1 MKLGVMLD
9 YAVTGSDRSVL
20 RDYVQAVEDLGIEFV
35 TVPEHVVGAHP
46 DVLGK
51 ATVHRID
58 RPYHEPFVLFGFI
71 AGATRN
77 LELATSIVILP
88 QRQTVLFAKQA
99 AVLDRLCDGRLRLGV
114 GVGRNWV
121 EYEALNE
128 NFKNRGRRLEE
139 QLEVARGLWTNEEFT
154 FHGQW
159 HDFDRIGLNP
169 MPLQRPIPIWMGSY
183 KGGTVERVIE
193 RIGRTADGWMPQMP
207 PGDEF
212 DDVLERIHVHATAAG
227 RNPSSFGIE
236 ALDNVAPDGD
246 PDRWRATAEAF
257 KARGVTHLKAVL
269 KLPPSDPDAASPL
282 PASQALVERWL
293 DALTP

>member
-9 YAVTGSDRSVL
+9 YAVTGSEPSAL
-20 RDYVQAVEDLGIEFV
+20 RAYLQAVEDLGMQFV

-46 DVLGK
+46 DVLGE
-51 ATVHRID
+51 ANVHRID
-58 RPYHEPFVLFGFI
+58 RPYHEPFVLFGFV
-71 AGATRN
+71 AGATRH

-114 GVGRNWV
+114 GIGRNWV

-128 NFKNRGRRLEE
+128 DFTNRGRRLEE
-139 QLEVARGLWTNEEFT
+139 QLDVVRGLWTNHEFT
-154 FHGQW
+154 FHGRW

-169 MPLQRPIPIWMGSY
+169 MPLQQPIPIWMGSFR
-183 KGGTVERVIE
+183 GGTVERVIE
-193 RIGRTADGWMPQMP
+193 RIGRMADGWMPQMP

-212 DDVLERIHVHATAAG
+212 DDVLTRIRSHAADAG
-227 RNPSSFGIE
+227 RDPSTLGIE

-246 PDRWRATAEAF
+246 PAVWRATAEAF
-257 KARGVTHLKAVL
+257 RDRGVTHLKAVL
-269 KLPPSDPDAASPL
+269 KLPPSDAPSPL
-282 PASQALVERWL
+282 PANQSLVERWL
-293 DALTP
+293 DAVRP